1 MRLSEITEKRRNPE
15 QNRRAGSGKYD
26 LINWAEDNI
35 TDRENWAVSMTNVPK
50 LGVNPRPAV
59 SEDTPKGIY
68 FYPLQYFMKMADRDE
83 ELPWGDNMPYMQL
96 FQYDRSGEMTRETKV
111 DPAKLKQAILDLPYN
126 TKIDDNGIDC
136 DMVFIPE
143 SDYGFAEIYR
153 MYDDILVFLI
163 PTLPSP
169 SIVTSALELE
179 GAPCP
184 IMNFP
189 APADQAASVASI
201 KNSAPLV

>member
-1 MRLSEITEKRRNPE
+1 MSTVVDIMRAFLEKYKDKINVLTFSAKEDSRQDLYARMVRRLLPTWTMKQSGEHFVLAAPTVPQENIKEARSNPDR
-15 QNRRAGSGKYD
+15 NRRAGSGKYD

-68 FYPLQYFMKMADRDE
+68 FYPLQYFTKMADRNE

-111 DPAKLKQAILDLPYN
+111 DPAKLKQAILPYCSEEIIQQA
-126 TKIDDNGIDC
+126 IDE
-136 DMVFIPE
+136 PE
-143 SDYGFAEIYR
+143 
-153 MYDDILVFLI
+153 YDG
-163 PTLPSP
+163 T
-169 SIVTSALELE
+169 
-179 GAPCP
+179 
-184 IMNFP
+184 
-189 APADQAASVASI
+189 
-201 KNSAPLV
+201 